1 MALRSRAFLPCA
13 ALLAIAGC
21 VAGCSAAE
29 GTGAPVSEPPPI
41 VLSRTP
47 AAVEPATS
55 CAESKEAL
63 PPAADT
69 DGVVLTAS
77 TDPSRTSL
85 LLKNTGSLT
94 VVVLPDASFSSRL
107 IAAPYANPKDSASR
121 SALIAVN
128 NSGGAELRGVPTY
141 VPKTQLITLPPQWA
155 VCALSDNVEEAASVR
170 YVQNQAS
177 SAEYFVVKA
186 LADQLMLRTSM
197 ERSRATLIRCAR
209 TTATML
215 KANPDLPDIEL
226 YVAILGPRSA
236 CQAGYTALL
245 HGDDRAAGQ
254 LGATV
259 LNQLG
264 NAPRLLPDSPLLGV
278 TAGS

>member
-1 MALRSRAFLPCA
+1 MALRSRALLPCVA
-13 ALLAIAGC
+13 MLVIAGC
-21 VAGCSAAE
+21 AAGCSAPD
-29 GTGAPVSEPPPI
+29 GDGAPEAGPPPI

-55 CAESKEAL
+55 CAESKETL

-94 VVVLPDASFSSRL
+94 VVVVPDASFSSRL

-128 NSGGAELRGVPTY
+128 NGGGTELHGVPTY
-141 VPKTQLITLPPQWA
+141 VPKTQIVTLPPQWA
-155 VCALSDNVEEAASVR
+155 ICALSDNVKETASVR

-177 SAEYFVVKA
+177 SAQYFVVKA
-186 LADQLMLRTSM
+186 LADQLLRRTSM

-236 CQAGYTALL
+236 CRAGYTALL
-245 HGDDRAAGQ
+245 HGDERAAGQ
-254 LGATV
+254 LGANA

-264 NAPRLLPDSPLLGV
+264 SAPRLLPDSPLLGV

>member
-1 MALRSRAFLPCA
+1 M
-13 ALLAIAGC
+13 
-21 VAGCSAAE
+21 SA
-29 GTGAPVSEPPPI
+29 PPPI

-47 AAVEPATS
+47 AAVKPAINCSQSTQ
-55 CAESKEAL
+55 AL

-85 LLKNTGSLT
+85 LLKNTGSMT
-94 VVVLPDASFSSRL
+94 VVVVPDASFSSRL
-107 IAAPYANPKDSASR
+107 IAAPFANPKDAASR
-121 SALIAVN
+121 AALIAVN
-128 NSGGAELRGVPTY
+128 NSGAAELHGVPTY
-141 VPKTQLITLPPQWA
+141 VPKTQIITLPPQWA
-155 VCALSDNVEEAASVR
+155 VCALSDDVKEAASVR
-170 YVQNQAS
+170 YVQNQAA
-177 SAEYFVVKA
+177 SAQYFVVKA
-186 LADQLMLRTSM
+186 LADQLLRKMSM

-209 TTATML
+209 TTTTML

-236 CQAGYTALL
+236 CTAGFTALL
-245 HGDDRAAGQ
+245 HGDDHAAGQ
-254 LGATV
+254 LGAAV

-264 NAPRLLPDSPLLGV
+264 GAPRLLPDSPLLGV